1 MLRPTVFVA
10 ALSAVACAPY
20 PQRIHHPATI
30 TNQDKVSAVAVAN
43 GTPAAVAQRTD
54 SPAMATAESQGRA
67 LLAQGDDLVGFGR
80 FEDALD
86 RYNRAGVLLPNEPL
100 VTYKVARMLDLQMQ
114 PMEAKMRYQRFLQS
128 LDLERI
134 KVQGEANAQLAEAI
148 AIAQQRLIVLDKR

>member
-1 MLRPTVFVA
+1 
-10 ALSAVACAPY
+10 VACAPY
-20 PQRIHHPATI
+20 PQRINHAPVL
-30 TNQDKVSAVAVAN
+30 TNADKVSATAIPT
-43 GTPAAVAQRTD
+43 GTPAGVAQRAE
-54 SPAMATAESQGRA
+54 SPAMASAESQGRA

-100 VTYKVARMLDLQMQ
+100 VTFKVARMLDLQMQ
-114 PMEAKMRYQRFLQS
+114 PLEAKMRYQRFLQS

-134 KVQGEANAQLAEAI
+134 KVQGDANAQLAEAI